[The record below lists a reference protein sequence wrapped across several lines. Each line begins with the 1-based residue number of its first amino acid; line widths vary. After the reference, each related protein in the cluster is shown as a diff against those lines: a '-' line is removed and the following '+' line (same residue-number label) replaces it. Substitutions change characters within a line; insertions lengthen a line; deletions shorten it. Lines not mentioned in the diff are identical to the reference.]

1 MKKIFILTGEPSGD
15 KLAST
20 VISKLSIQVPNIE
33 YLSVGGTHIK
43 NLGIQ
48 SIFDLKEITYLGFT
62 SVLFNIF
69 KIRNKINKTVDEI
82 IKFDPDILFSVDSPD
97 FTLRVAERVK
107 KINKS
112 IKTVHYVA
120 PQVWVWRKNRVKKIK
135 KFIDH
140 ILLLFNFEK
149 KYFDDENIKN
159 TFVGHPLI
167 EKEEKAKTVLNDL
180 IKKDKKIISI
190 FPGSRKSE
198 TSVLLPILLNFV
210 KLMNKKNFSYSY
222 VFHATHENKE
232 FIVNHV
238 KQTDLNNIDVI
249 SDDNI
254 KSQILSNSIF
264 AVSKSGTVSLQI
276 SSSNVPSIIIY
287 KLSFINFMIFKL
299 LVNVKFANII
309 NIINDKEVIP
319 ELLQKEC
326 NAEEI
331 CRSVI
336 YFLKNPKLIKKHET
350 NFKGVGQP
358 IRVALTGSK
367 FGPGLYDIII
377 SLGKEEVEKRLSNK
391 IIT

>member
-20 VISKLSIQVPNIE
+20 VISKLKLQNSNIE

-43 NLGIQ
+43 KLGIK

-69 KIRNKINKTVDEI
+69 NIRNKINKTVDEI
-82 IKFDPDILFSVDSPD
+82 VKFNPDILFSVDSPD
-97 FTLRVAERVK
+97 FTLRVAKKVK
-107 KINKS
+107 KINNN
-112 IKTVHYVA
+112 IKTIHYVA

-149 KYFDDENIKN
+149 KYFDEEKIKN

-167 EKEEKAKTVLNDL
+167 EKDNKVKTELNNL
-180 IKKDKKIISI
+180 VFNEKKIISI

-198 TSVLLPILLNFV
+198 TNVLLPILLDFI
-210 KLMNKKNFSYSY
+210 KLMNKRNLDYLFI
-222 VFHATHENKE
+222 FHATDENKE
-232 FIVNHV
+232 FIVNQV
-238 KQTDLNNIDVI
+238 KKTNSDNIDIV
-249 SDDNI
+249 SDEHI
-254 KSQILSNSIF
+254 KSQILSKSIF

-276 SSSNVPSIIIY
+276 SNSNIPSIIIY
-287 KLSFINFMIFKL
+287 KLSFINFIIFKM

-309 NIINDKEVIP
+309 NIINNKEVIP

-326 NAEEI
+326 NAKEI
-331 CRSVI
+331 YKTVT
-336 YFLKNPKLIKKHET
+336 YLLKNPKLIKKQLDDCGRTLEGI
-350 NFKGVGQP
+350 K
-358 IRVALTGSK
+358 SK
-367 FGPGLYDIII
+367 TSSSNEAASI
-377 SLGKEEVEKRLSNK
+377 LSNYL
-391 IIT
+391 IT